1 MTPDNPRLIA
11 NWQPTSVSELIDIKP
26 IDAPLRN
33 MAPLAVRVPRL
44 PVRRPTSCREFE
56 PGSEACLDARC
67 RAGIHV
73 P

>member
-1 MTPDNPRLIA
+1 MTSDNPRLLA
-11 NWQPTSVSELIDIKP
+11 NWQPTSVSELIDGKP

-44 PVRRPTSCREFE
+44 PVRP
-56 PGSEACLDARC
+56 EAHPALRTTNGNGEERKPATPD
-67 RAGIHV
+67 RA

>member
-1 MTPDNPRLIA
+1 MTPDNPRLLA
-11 NWQPTSVSELIDIKP
+11 NWQPTSVSELIDGKP

-44 PVRRPTSCREFE
+44 PARPGAHPALRTT
-56 PGSEACLDARC
+56 PDPA
-67 RAGIHV
+67 